1 MISALELRHII
12 ECGFVPLSCR
22 CTVNPDGSL
31 MIKVFEPASGRIDL
45 LVTSVTTDG
54 LTSSRAIANLI
65 GELRSEMS
73 ERSVSFSEVRRA
85 GSRKT
90 ESFSK

>member
-1 MISALELRHII
+1 
-12 ECGFVPLSCR
+12 
-22 CTVNPDGSL
+22 

-73 ERSVSFSEVRRA
+73 ERSVSFSEVRIA